1 MTTTPFREFL
11 MPPYAY
17 AAMYVIFFVCG
28 SVMLYGLY
36 RHLRSYRIGLREFFG
51 LVSDDIGIKSR
62 RFFKFG
68 LGQGRVLAEPSGGG
82 MHGALFYGFLM
93 LLAYTTLIFFQT
105 DVLPLFTSA
114 SYLQGNS
121 YLLLEFLGDAF
132 GIAYVV
138 GLAFA
143 AYRRYVKRL
152 AKLETD

>member
-1 MTTTPFREFL
+1 MPFRELL

-17 AAMYVIFFVCG
+17 TAMYVVFLISG

-51 LVSDDIGIKSR
+51 LVSDDFGTKTR

-68 LGQGRVLAEPSGGG
+68 LGQGRVLEEPSGGS

-105 DVLPLFTSA
+105 DILPLFFSA
-114 SYLQGNS
+114 NYLQGNS
-121 YLLLEFLGDAF
+121 YLLLE
-132 GIAYVV
+132 
-138 GLAFA
+138 
-143 AYRRYVKRL
+143 
-152 AKLETD
+152 